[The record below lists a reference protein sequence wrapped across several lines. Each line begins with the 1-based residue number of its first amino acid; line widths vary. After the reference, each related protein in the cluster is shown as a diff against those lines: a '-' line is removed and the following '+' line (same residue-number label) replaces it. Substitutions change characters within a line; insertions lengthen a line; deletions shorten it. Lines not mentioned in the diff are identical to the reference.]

1 MAFAPAKDDLPPE
14 LLLERSRGLKGR
26 ERRTEHEGTD
36 GGPTIGPGTI
46 VAIEAS
52 TAGVR
57 ALPRVCLGCFFLIV
71 GIAGVF
77 LPLVPGTVFLILS
90 AACFARSSPRFEAW
104 LLGHPRFGPPVRKW
118 RETGAIPRP
127 VKIFAILSLALSW
140 LILLATEAPE
150 GARIAS
156 LVLFATVAVFI
167 ATRPHA

>member
-1 MAFAPAKDDLPPE
+1 MGGRRSDRARLSRWKRPHRAFW
-14 LLLERSRGLKGR
+14 RSLVFG
-26 ERRTEHEGTD
+26 
-36 GGPTIGPGTI
+36 
-46 VAIEAS
+46 
-52 TAGVR
+52 
-57 ALPRVCLGCFFLIV
+57 LGCCFLVV

-77 LPLVPGTVFLILS
+77 LPLVPGTLFLILS

-104 LLGHPRFGPPVRKW
+104 LLDHPRLGPPVRKW

-140 LILLATEAPE
+140 LILLATETPD

-156 LVLFATVAVFI
+156 LVLFAAVAVFI

>member
-1 MAFAPAKDDLPPE
+1 MGGRPSDRARFSRWKRPPQAVGRSLVFA
-14 LLLERSRGLKGR
+14 
-26 ERRTEHEGTD
+26 
-36 GGPTIGPGTI
+36 
-46 VAIEAS
+46 
-52 TAGVR
+52 
-57 ALPRVCLGCFFLIV
+57 LGCCFLIV

-104 LLGHPRFGPPVRKW
+104 LLGHPRFGPPVRRW

-140 LILLATEAPE
+140 LILLATEAPD

-156 LVLFATVAVFI
+156 LVLFAAVAVFI